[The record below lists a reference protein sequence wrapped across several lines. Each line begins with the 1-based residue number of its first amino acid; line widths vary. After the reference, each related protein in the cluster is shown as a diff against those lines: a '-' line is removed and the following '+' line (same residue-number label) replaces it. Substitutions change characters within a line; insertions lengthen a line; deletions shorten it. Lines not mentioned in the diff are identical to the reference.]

1 MAVIQ
6 AHNGHSDIR
15 FDIGSAEAAIRDM
28 QRIGRAAVD
37 AFLTGKKIEVLGGF
51 PGLCGW
57 LWTRSDQSKV
67 VSRGLRVALEG
78 MPFSTPQTL
87 SPVGGALLAGSVPPR
102 RVDMAVD
109 RLRSLWRRLMRRA
122 EGGAAPGGDLLAEA
136 LITTAYGDAGF
147 RLDVAGALR
156 RSLRSRVL
164 FDPDGPPTAVPEP
177 ATVAA
182 LAVVQGLPET
192 LPPEV
197 VSALRKA
204 AGRMLCAAGWA
215 GFWDVWMLHEAV
227 RTSASAP
234 LRGMLELAGF
244 AKRVSEDQDGD
255 AEATEPA
262 QMRPGWRAGCPG
274 FAKALL
280 NGTI

>member
-1 MAVIQ
+1 MAVIHAQ
-6 AHNGHSDIR
+6 NGHSDIR

-37 AFLTGKKIEVLGGF
+37 VLLTGHRIEDPGGF

-57 LWTRSDQSKV
+57 LWTRSDQSAV
-67 VSRGLRVALEG
+67 VARGLRVALEG
-78 MPFSTPQTL
+78 MPFSTPGTL
-87 SPVGGALLAGSVPPR
+87 SPLGGALLAGSVPPR
-102 RVDMAVD
+102 QVDMAVD

-156 RSLRSRVL
+156 RALRSRVL

-197 VSALRKA
+197 AGALRQA
-204 AGRMLCAAGWA
+204 AGRMLGAAGWA
-215 GFWDVWMLHEAV
+215 GFWDVWMLREAV
-227 RTSASAP
+227 RAAAGEP
-234 LRGMLELAGF
+234 LPGMPELAGF
-244 AKRVSEDQDGD
+244 AERVPDGEDGD
-255 AEATEPA
+255 AEPA
-262 QMRPGWRAGCPG
+262 QMRPGWRADCPG
-274 FAKALL
+274 FAGALL
-280 NGTI
+280 YGTI